1 MEKIKINTVGVL
13 GGLGPEA
20 SNKFC
25 EYLIRCKPAEKD
37 QDNINFIHYCNSKIP
52 SRIDY
57 ISGKTSMSPIPE
69 MVETCKALEL
79 MGADC
84 VVVPCNT
91 VHYLLP
97 EVQRQVSVPIIDMIQ
112 LLVKQIKIENPNL
125 KKIGVLGTTLTIDLK
140 LYEKYF
146 DLVGIEVVK
155 INREYQENLVM
166 DSIYQIKAGK
176 KIRPRKLLIEAANMM
191 ISKGAEALVLGCT
204 EIPLVLSKSHF
215 EIPIYDPMNNCA
227 KELVRY
233 SEILDMEE
241 LFNHV
246 VTPNEII
253 ILRDVDNSGENLK
266 AVCIFSE
273 DESSKLK
280 EINFEES
287 IDA

>member
-1 MEKIKINTVGVL
+1 MKMNTVGVL

-25 EYLIRCKPAEKD
+25 EYLIRCKSAEKD

-52 SRIDY
+52 SRLDY
-57 ISGKTSMSPIPE
+57 ISGNSSISPIPE
-69 MVETCKALEL
+69 MVKTCRVLES

-97 EVQRQVSVPIIDMIQ
+97 EVQRHVSIPIIDMIQ
-112 LLVKQIKIENPNL
+112 LLVKQIKIENPRM
-125 KKIGVLGTTLTIDLK
+125 KKIGILGTTLTIDLK

-155 INREYQENLVM
+155 LERTDQENLVM

-176 KIRPRKLLIEAANMM
+176 KIKPRKLLIEAGNMM
-191 ISKGAEALVLGCT
+191 IVNGAEALVLGCT
-204 EIPLVLSKSHF
+204 EIPLVLNKSHF
-215 EIPIYDPMNNCA
+215 EISVYDPMNNCA
-227 KELVRY
+227 NELVRY

-246 VTPNEII
+246 VVPNEII
-253 ILRDVDNSGENLK
+253 ISKNINDFGEDLE
-266 AVCIFSE
+266 AVCIFSK
-273 DESSKLK
+273 DEGSVL
-280 EINFEES
+280 EEVNFVEP